1 MGSLHRGKDQKKE
14 KLKKKKTYIL
24 DAIKRL
30 ENTDEE
36 KYISRAMH
44 CRGERKV
51 ERMEKQKQ
59 D

>member
-14 KLKKKKTYIL
+14 KLKKKTKKTYIL

-51 ERMEKQKQ
+51 GRM
-59 D
+59 